1 MEQLRIGDCS
11 RSKTFKLLTTTDTG
25 EMTTT
30 FSAARGEEFVVLLL
44 GMAKKGVRADVDKMV
59 AQMGLV
65 ASDGG
70 AEEILHLKGVIADL
84 EAQLAAKG

>member
-11 RSKTFKLLTTTDTG
+11 RSKTFKLLTTTDAG
-25 EMTTT
+25 EVTTT

-70 AEEILHLKGVIADL
+70 AEEILHLKSVIAEL
-84 EAQLAAKG
+84 EAKLAAKG